1 MPMCLEQT
9 DAMSGRTAESDNR
22 RKGSDYSFVRESSA
36 GDWKFSDSNRQAI
49 AAWRAL
55 DPVRGTY
62 IDAGTFAT
70 EPNLVGEDT
79 ERNFARDLEEWRSD
93 TRFSSNLAAK
103 LSHPAYLR
111 IIALGREVLPL
122 ILKDLRQSGGHWFV
136 ALRAIAREDPVPP
149 EHRSLPRLMREDWLR
164 WGVAK
169 GLLDGE
175 LDVPTAVSG
184 PDRNAFS
191 ATQD

>member
-1 MPMCLEQT
+1 MPPILEEGYTKPRCRNADKVPARSAEYGGVGKRWPDDWELLDSKSTAAFIRDYLRGSQPTT
-9 DAMSGRTAESDNR
+9 DYTALRTEPVATRADNA
-22 RKGSDYSFVRESSA
+22 DQFVRDLGE
-36 GDWKFSDSNRQAI
+36 
-49 AAWRAL
+49 WRAQ
-55 DPVRGTY
+55 
-62 IDAGTFAT
+62 
-70 EPNLVGEDT
+70 
-79 ERNFARDLEEWRSD
+79 
-93 TRFSSNLAAK
+93 TRFSSNLVAK

-111 IIALGREVLPL
+111 IIGLGPDALPL
-122 ILKDLRQSGGHWFV
+122 ILKDLQNGGGHWFV
-136 ALRAIAREDPVPP
+136 ALLALAREDPVPP